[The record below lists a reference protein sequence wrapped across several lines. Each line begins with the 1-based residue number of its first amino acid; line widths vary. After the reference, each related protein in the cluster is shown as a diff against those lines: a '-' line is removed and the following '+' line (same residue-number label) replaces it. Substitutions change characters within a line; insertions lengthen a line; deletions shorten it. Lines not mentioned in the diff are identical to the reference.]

1 MHCCKPVLFP
11 KNVLAP
17 NSSNQSKAMKHSQ
30 PIRSSKY
37 VAMPV
42 VTTLG
47 ETGPIGPTG
56 SVIPFDATG
65 PTGVTGPTG
74 MTGSSRPPVFT
85 NVQRFIPNPLLA
97 GQDYSIPFTMPT
109 VYGKYIILLNSQ
121 MTFSS
126 TQSVTKL
133 VQYTGFLKNND
144 SIEMYSDI
152 GKVLTE
158 HTMNLCNYQGTSP
171 SIVISNSTDGPLT
184 LSECFVVFVY
194 LNS

>member
-1 MHCCKPVLFP
+1 MNPIIFP
-11 KNVLAP
+11 KHVLAP

-30 PIRSSKY
+30 LIRSSKY
-37 VAMPV
+37 ASMPV
-42 VTTLG
+42 VTTIG
-47 ETGPIGPTG
+47 KTGPTG
-56 SVIPFDATG
+56 PTGTVIPFDATG

-74 MTGSSRPPVFT
+74 MTGSPSPVFT
-85 NVQRFIPNPLLA
+85 NVQRFNPTPLPA
-97 GQDYSIPFTMPT
+97 GQSYSIPFTMPA

-121 MTFSS
+121 MMFSTS
-126 TQSVTKL
+126 PPSVTKTL
-133 VQYTGFLKNND
+133 VQYTGFLKND
-144 SIEMYSDI
+144 STSVELYSDI

-158 HTMNLCNYQGTSP
+158 HTMNLCNYQGTPP